1 MTLNASHEI
10 LYILESIQVSVTST
24 NCLKKENW
32 RELIGYL

>member
-10 LYILESIQVSVTST
+10 LYILKSIQLSVTST
-24 NCLKKENW
+24 NYLKKENW